1 MGLANHCFA
10 FYIGDWKQYT
20 SINGFNSDFTNIYG
34 ERLGRHLFLA
44 YISGLLRAIK
54 YSKVHH
60 FADDASLNF
69 SSSIKQINKQVNDD
83 FKMNSLAYTA
93 NDIYIEN

>member
-1 MGLANHCFA
+1 MVLIPILLTYMVKGLV
-10 FYIGDWKQYT
+10 
-20 SINGFNSDFTNIYG
+20 S
-34 ERLGRHLFLA
+34 GRHLFLA